1 MSEKIGVAFAATP
14 TWILR
19 ADALSLGAKHLY
31 SVMAS
36 YSKLRDGKR
45 RATLA
50 RSTMAKECKSSL
62 RTIARWITELEKF
75 GAIEIA
81 RGGGRDSNTYTLFI
95 TRTGDKRGDATVS
108 PVTPEH
114 ELLCHQSMTSGDT
127 RASAPVTPEHDVQ
140 EKSKKTTEKSERET
154 AREVG
159 QPDELKTLRVTHESP
174 PTKFKPTAKVEP
186 EPNTFGDAFDA
197 TPTEPP
203 TELPAENARVKS
215 LTGYVFA
222 LFATKAPASQNRIA
236 KMRAANPPRHEAD
249 IVQSVIAKDPS
260 LTRNEI
266 SDLFEF
272 ATTHERYWRVA
283 ANDPVK
289 FAKNLSRIATDFAS
303 DQPVRR

>member
-114 ELLCHQSMTSGDT
+114 DLLCHQSMSSGDT
-127 RASAPVTPEHDVQ
+127 TASAPVTPEHDVQ
-140 EKSKKTTEKSERET
+140 EKSKKEAERNLPLPPQTGKSGEGEIEE
-154 AREVG
+154 AFG
-159 QPDELKTLRVTHESP
+159 QDESL
-174 PTKFKPTAKVEP
+174 
-186 EPNTFGDAFDA
+186 
-197 TPTEPP
+197 PTEIE
-203 TELPAENARVKS
+203 TRDEKRAMQLAR
-215 LTGYVFA
+215 YVFQ
-222 LFATKAPASQNRIA
+222 LFAEYTISQNL
-236 KMRAANPPRHEAD
+236 AD
-249 IVQSVIAKDPS
+249 IYSQPSTPNLRDVAELMLPFRLLKQSQLAEAFKFTTTLSTDS
-260 LTRNEI
+260 NSDSFTRNYYVNV
-266 SDLFEF
+266 SLNPK
-272 ATTHERYWRVA
+272 V
-283 ANDPVK
+283 
-289 FAKNLSRIATDFAS
+289 FAKNLGDIIAKKENYFRQNRQRQGGA
-303 DQPVRR
+303 V